1 MKLANALKLHNEDEV
16 TIKRTKAVKRVVE
29 IEITPKEHTYNKMTC
44 VDVLLDD
51 GNWYGYKEIH

>member
-16 TIKRTKAVKRVVE
+16 TIKRTKTVKRVVE

-51 GNWYGYKEIH
+51 ENWYGYKEIR